1 MNPANVKAAAI
12 LLLCAA
18 LTGAC
23 DQWSPEPSPVPAPG
37 VSSTAAIKAAD
48 ASCRLPLDRFASSLR
63 LLTGSILSPP
73 YSRVMIDREG
83 RILWNSQPVGRQRL
97 GEYMAIEAAA
107 DEKIFLL
114 IYPEKDA
121 PCAIVQETLAAALD
135 AGRCTPQRCAF
146 EWPPGFP
153 PPPPP
158 PPPLPDRALLLG
170 NWLLE
175 SIDGASPP
183 PRAHPVEVIF
193 TDGAVGAR
201 SQCVT
206 YNWLI
211 GVEAERLRLRTPP
224 GPVGMCARA
233 TSPWEDRFGT
243 AMAAAERIDSDGREM
258 TVTGPRGRLKL
269 KRPD

>member
-1 MNPANVKAAAI
+1 MNAANGKAAI
-12 LLLCAA
+12 LLCCAA
-18 LTGAC
+18 SIGAC
-23 DQWSPEPSPVPAPG
+23 DRWPSDPPRAPAPAI
-37 VSSTAAIKAAD
+37 SPAALLKAAD
-48 ASCRLPLDRFASSLR
+48 AACRLPLDHFASSLR
-63 LLTGSILSPP
+63 RLTGSILSPP

-107 DEKIFLL
+107 DERIFLL
-114 IYPEKDA
+114 IYPEKEA
-121 PCAIVQETLAAALD
+121 PCAIVQETLAAAIE

-146 EWPPGFP
+146 EWPLGF

-170 NWLLE
+170 NWLLA

-183 PRAHPVEVIF
+183 PGADPIELIF

-201 SQCVT
+201 SQCIS

-211 GVEAERLRLRTPP
+211 GVEAERLRLKTPP
-224 GPVGMCARA
+224 GPVAMCARA
-233 TSPWEDRFGT
+233 TSPWEDRFGA

-258 TVTGPRGRLKL
+258 TVTGTAGKLKL
-269 KRPD
+269 KRPA